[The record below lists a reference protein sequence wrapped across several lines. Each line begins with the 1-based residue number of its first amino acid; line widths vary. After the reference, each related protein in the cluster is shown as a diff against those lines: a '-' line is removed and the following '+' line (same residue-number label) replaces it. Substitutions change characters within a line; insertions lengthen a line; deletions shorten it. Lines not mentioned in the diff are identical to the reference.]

1 MKKFI
6 SLLIVAAMA
15 TTVSFAQSAKELAK
29 EQYKADKILLKL
41 MNVKPTSS
49 AKKEAKRYEKEGW
62 LVPAGEVDIATQI
75 TKSQIYAEELLRD
88 DDGFTTRRY
97 VQSTAIAKARS
108 YNAAYNTAVQNAKA
122 DIAASLQTE
131 IIAAMQSEIDN
142 EAVSATGVE
151 KFNMKA
157 SAITNSTLTNTISSI
172 VIYRRLEDKVIEF
185 QVRIVFDKMELVAR
199 LKREMLKQLE
209 LNSDDVEDIVD
220 TAVRNL

>member
-1 MKKFI
+1 
-6 SLLIVAAMA
+6 
-15 TTVSFAQSAKELAK
+15 
-29 EQYKADKILLKL
+29 
-41 MNVKPTSS
+41 
-49 AKKEAKRYEKEGW
+49 
-62 LVPAGEVDIATQI
+62 
-75 TKSQIYAEELLRD
+75 
-88 DDGFTTRRY
+88 
-97 VQSTAIAKARS
+97 
-108 YNAAYNTAVQNAKA
+108 
-122 DIAASLQTE
+122 
-131 IIAAMQSEIDN
+131 MQSEIDN

>member
-75 TKSQIYAEELLRD
+75 TKSQIYADELIKD
-88 DDGFTTRRY
+88 EAGFTTKRY
-97 VQSTAIAKARS
+97 IQSTAIAKAGS

-172 VIYRRLEDKVIEF
+172 VIYRRLEGRVIEF

-209 LNSDDVEDIVD
+209 LNGEDVEEIVD